1 MKILFT
7 LLIYLLNP
15 DYKILFFGHAYGSGD
30 IENQS
35 DLSFTNY
42 IKNYSDDHNLFVFG
56 GDFIKNCNSNI
67 EIEKFKKNIN
77 RVYDDSI
84 FIYGNHEF
92 YCYESDNVEF
102 IKKHENSSLAV
113 KDNIMFFINSNFKN
127 INQVEKLVDTISKSS
142 NYSRIFI
149 FNHQTFFE
157 KNDLLLYTN
166 SREFYELGY
175 TFIEKISELNHSNI
189 YFISGDI
196 GSTIFH
202 HDLIYYKKNNINMLA
217 SGLGNG
223 KNNYGIEIVLSNND
237 EVNFNKLNLDSKE
250 KTKLFPMN
258 RMGLYAEN
266 LFLFL
271 MLKIKSPKLIGILL
285 LIISIVILFR
295 VGNRLY
301 KF

>member
-1 MKILFT
+1 
-7 LLIYLLNP
+7 
-15 DYKILFFGHAYGSGD
+15 
-30 IENQS
+30 
-35 DLSFTNY
+35 
-42 IKNYSDDHNLFVFG
+42 
-56 GDFIKNCNSNI
+56 
-67 EIEKFKKNIN
+67 
-77 RVYDDSI
+77 
-84 FIYGNHEF
+84 
-92 YCYESDNVEF
+92 
-102 IKKHENSSLAV
+102 
-113 KDNIMFFINSNFKN
+113 MFFINSNFKN

-196 GSTIFH
+196 GSTKFH

-217 SGLGNG
+217 NGLGNG
-223 KNNYGIEIVLSNND
+223 KNNYGIEIVLSNKD
-237 EVNFNKLNLDSKE
+237 QVNFNKLNLDSKE

-258 RMGLYAEN
+258 RMVVYTEN
-266 LFLFL
+266 IFLFL
-271 MLKIKSPKLIGILL
+271 MLKIKSPKFIGILL
-285 LIISIVILFR
+285 FIISVVILFVVR
-295 VGNRLY
+295 NRLY

>member
-7 LLIYLLNP
+7 LLIYFLNP

-42 IKNYSDDHNLFVFG
+42 IKNYSDDHDLFVFG

-77 RVYDDSI
+77 KVYDDSI

-92 YCYESDNVEF
+92 YCYESDNIEF
-102 IKKHENSSLAV
+102 IKKHENSSLV
-113 KDNIMFFINSNFKN
+113 VNDNIMFFINSNFEN
-127 INQVEKLVDTISKSS
+127 INQVEKLVDRISKSLS
-142 NYSRIFI
+142 YSRIFI

-157 KNDLLLYTN
+157 KSDLLLRPN

-175 TFIEKISELNHSNI
+175 TFLDKIIALNHSNI
-189 YFISGDI
+189 YLISGDI
-196 GSTIFH
+196 GSTIFQ

-217 SGLGNG
+217 SGLGNER
-223 KNNYGIEIVLSNND
+223 NNYGIEIVFNNKD
-237 EVNFNKLNLDSKE
+237 QVHFNKLNLDSKE

-285 LIISIVILFR
+285 LFISIVILFR
-295 VGNRLY
+295 VSNRLY